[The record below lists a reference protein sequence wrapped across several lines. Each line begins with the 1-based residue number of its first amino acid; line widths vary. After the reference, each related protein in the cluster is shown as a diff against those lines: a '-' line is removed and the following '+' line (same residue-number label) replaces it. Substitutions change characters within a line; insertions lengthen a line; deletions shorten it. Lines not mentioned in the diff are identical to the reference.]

1 MEEKMHCVSLEGRKR
16 LHITMCS
23 EVVSF
28 NEDEVVL
35 NLENEQLVIAGL
47 SLKVEEVSKSTGDV
61 IITAEVINSIV
72 YKKGRG
78 KAKESIAGRLFK

>member
-1 MEEKMHCVSLEGRKR
+1 MEEKMHCVNLEGRKR

-28 NEDEVVL
+28 NEEEVVL
-35 NLENEQLVIAGL
+35 NLENEQLVITGG
-47 SLKVEEVSKSTGDV
+47 SLKVEEVSKSSGEVTV
-61 IITAEVINSIV
+61 AAEIIDSIV

-78 KAKESIAGRLFK
+78 KVKEGLVGRLFK